1 MIDKFTSIALYIDI
15 DLWLCFQNHNTAD
28 LPIKQNHNV
37 HYAMKCAGS
46 HNERFHPY

>member
-1 MIDKFTSIALYIDI
+1 MINKFTSIALYIDI
-15 DLWLCFQNHNTAD
+15 DLWLCFQNHNTD